1 MFTRR
6 FAASMVGTTLTAAT
20 LGLAA
25 LGFAGTASASSTD
38 EAFLAQLQADGIT
51 PPSAARAIKD
61 AHAVCDALD
70 EGHSAKAVIKAVAK
84 ATGLSA
90 KGAKTFAVDAGV
102 GLLPA
107 VRDLELNSDHH
118 DVGTPDGSPHPHL
131 SIKGDVR
138 CHQ

>member
-38 EAFLAQLQADGIT
+38 EAFLRAAAGGRDH
-51 PPSAARAIKD
+51 SAERSARHQD

-90 KGAKTFAVDAGV
+90 KGAKTFAVDAASAYCPQYV
-102 GLLPA
+102 T
-107 VRDLELNSDHH
+107 S
-118 DVGTPDGSPHPHL
+118 S
-131 SIKGDVR
+131 
-138 CHQ
+138 

>member
-51 PPSAARAIKD
+51 PPSAARHQD

-70 EGHSAKAVIKAVAK
+70 EVTRPKRSSRRWPRRPV
-84 ATGLSA
+84 
-90 KGAKTFAVDAGV
+90 
-102 GLLPA
+102 
-107 VRDLELNSDHH
+107 
-118 DVGTPDGSPHPHL
+118 
-131 SIKGDVR
+131 
-138 CHQ
+138 

>member
-70 EGHSAKAVIKAVAK
+70 EGEILVRNWAASATHVRAVFRRHR
-84 ATGLSA
+84 T
-90 KGAKTFAVDAGV
+90 
-102 GLLPA
+102 
-107 VRDLELNSDHH
+107 
-118 DVGTPDGSPHPHL
+118 
-131 SIKGDVR
+131 
-138 CHQ
+138 

>member
-70 EGHSAKAVIKAVAK
+70 EVTRQSGHQGGGQGDRSERQ
-84 ATGLSA
+84 G
-90 KGAKTFAVDAGV
+90 
-102 GLLPA
+102 
-107 VRDLELNSDHH
+107 RQ
-118 DVGTPDGSPHPHL
+118 
-131 SIKGDVR
+131 DVR
-138 CHQ
+138 R

>member
-61 AHAVCDALD
+61 AHA
-70 EGHSAKAVIKAVAK
+70 SA
-84 ATGLSA
+84 
-90 KGAKTFAVDAGV
+90 
-102 GLLPA
+102 
-107 VRDLELNSDHH
+107 
-118 DVGTPDGSPHPHL
+118 TPSTRVTRPKRSSRRWPRRP
-131 SIKGDVR
+131 V
-138 CHQ
+138 

>member
-51 PPSAARAIKD
+51 PPGAARAIKD

-90 KGAKTFAVDAGV
+90 KGAKTFAVDAASAYCPQYV
-102 GLLPA
+102 T
-107 VRDLELNSDHH
+107 S
-118 DVGTPDGSPHPHL
+118 S
-131 SIKGDVR
+131 
-138 CHQ
+138 

>member
-51 PPSAARAIKD
+51 PPSAARAIRTRTPS
-61 AHAVCDALD
+61 ATPSTRSLGQS
-70 EGHSAKAVIKAVAK
+70 GHQGGGQGDRSERQ
-84 ATGLSA
+84 G
-90 KGAKTFAVDAGV
+90 
-102 GLLPA
+102 
-107 VRDLELNSDHH
+107 RQ
-118 DVGTPDGSPHPHL
+118 
-131 SIKGDVR
+131 DVR
-138 CHQ
+138 R

>member
-70 EGHSAKAVIKAVAK
+70 EGHSVIKAVAK

-90 KGAKTFAVDAGV
+90 KGAKTFAVDAASAYCPQYV
-102 GLLPA
+102 T
-107 VRDLELNSDHH
+107 S
-118 DVGTPDGSPHPHL
+118 S
-131 SIKGDVR
+131 
-138 CHQ
+138 